1 MTFAYPVEGKAG
13 PLITTRNITTPNISD
28 KRRVLVAE
36 SDEANMRM
44 VTSIVESEGFQ
55 AVTAHDGREAEQI
68 LLSDA
73 AFALSIFEVML
84 PHVSGLD
91 LLRYMKS
98 EDRLARIPVLMMTR
112 GSTVRLCYESLAS
125 GAYALL
131 PAPFTTGQLKSVL
144 CMLVNRPA
152 KARVRSSG
160 AG

>member
-1 MTFAYPVEGKAG
+1 MTFAYPVEGKAD
-13 PLITTRNITTPNISD
+13 PLITTPNMSD

-44 VTSIVESEGFQ
+44 VTSFVESEGFQ
-55 AVTAHDGREAEQI
+55 AVPAHDGRETQQI
-68 LLSDA
+68 LLSDTDFA
-73 AFALSIFEVML
+73 AGIFEVVL

-98 EDRLARIPVLMMTR
+98 DDRLTRIPVLMMTR

-131 PAPFTTGQLKSVL
+131 PEPFTAGQLKTTL
-144 CMLVNRPA
+144 CMLANRPD